1 MAAPGSAGWRPP
13 TEPFAR
19 PPSCRVGTQA
29 AVKGLTV
36 DAVRASGAE
45 IVLANT
51 YHLMIRPGA
60 GTASPASAACTRS

>member
-1 MAAPGSAGWRPP
+1 MP
-13 TEPFAR
+13 
-19 PPSCRVGTQA
+19 VGTQG

-45 IVLANT
+45 MVLGNT

-60 GTASPASAACTRS
+60 ARIARLGGLHGS